1 MIQRGERGIEP
12 CVMIENRSRA
22 VDVQRRAKFLGDKCK
37 IDIFTVK
44 LALTVTE
51 KMHATLYPL
60 RSTKRKV
67 RKRAAR
73 ALPKHSQAEIENRDQ
88 RHSHEETCQNKFFS
102 MLQHFSEYGMRS
114 QIEKSAAYVRHD

>member
-12 CVMIENRSRA
+12 CVMIENCSRA

-37 IDIFTVK
+37 IGIFTVK

-60 RSTKRKV
+60 RCAKRKV
-67 RKRAAR
+67 RKRER
-73 ALPKHSQAEIENRDQ
+73 ALPKHCQAEIENADQ
-88 RHSHEETCQNKFFS
+88 RHSHQEACQNKCLS
-102 MLQHFSEYGMRS
+102 MVEHFAEHRVGS
-114 QIEKSAAYVRHD
+114 QIEKSAAHVRHD